1 MSHIAKVYPSYHL
14 LYHHIIEW
22 SDEGLEYGDIQLLNS
37 YSSVA
42 CYQIHTCFWFLMKKI
57 LIDIVVLLVLVDPFC
72 ALIDPFMS
80 RVLSDSMNNSVF
92 PFLHHGILE
101 HTY

>member
-57 LIDIVVLLVLVDPFC
+57 RIDIVVLLVLVDPFC

-92 PFLHHGILE
+92 PFFHHGILE
-101 HTY
+101 HTF